1 MESRDTPTK
10 FVLDVVALLEA
21 LGDREYIPVF
31 LEMLEYDGPD
41 VEGAVA
47 ALIEHKQVNQDW
59 IERLAAFNDEYAG
72 AFDFE
77 LGELRSA
84 TAGGSAEQS
93 SREAERRAISC
104 RQQIRRHSSCSTQSR
119 RLTRLARKKQSRFYV

>member
-21 LGDREYIPVF
+21 LDDREYIPVF

-47 ALIEHKQVNQDW
+47 ALVEHKQVNQDW
-59 IERLAAFNDEYAG
+59 IERLTAFNDKSAG

-77 LGELRSA
+77 LEELRTGFAAQNAA
-84 TAGGSAEQS
+84 TTA
-93 SREAERRAISC
+93 
-104 RQQIRRHSSCSTQSR
+104 
-119 RLTRLARKKQSRFYV
+119 

>member
-21 LGDREYIPVF
+21 LDDREYIPVF

-59 IERLAAFNDEYAG
+59 IDRLAAFNDEYAG

-77 LGELRSA
+77 LEELRA
-84 TAGGSAEQS
+84 GFAAQNANTAA
-93 SREAERRAISC
+93 
-104 RQQIRRHSSCSTQSR
+104 
-119 RLTRLARKKQSRFYV
+119 

>member
-21 LGDREYIPVF
+21 LDDREYIPVF

-59 IERLAAFNDEYAG
+59 IDRLAAFNDEYAG

-77 LGELRSA
+77 LEELRAGFAAQNAA
-84 TAGGSAEQS
+84 TAA
-93 SREAERRAISC
+93 
-104 RQQIRRHSSCSTQSR
+104 
-119 RLTRLARKKQSRFYV
+119 

>member
-21 LGDREYIPVF
+21 LDDREYIPVF

-47 ALIEHKQVNQDW
+47 ALVEHKQVNQDW
-59 IERLAAFNDEYAG
+59 IERLVAFNDEYAG

-77 LGELRSA
+77 LEELRAGFAAQNAA
-84 TAGGSAEQS
+84 TTA
-93 SREAERRAISC
+93 
-104 RQQIRRHSSCSTQSR
+104 
-119 RLTRLARKKQSRFYV
+119 

>member
-31 LEMLEYDGPD
+31 LEMLDCDGPD

-47 ALIEHKQVNQDW
+47 ALVEHKQVNQDW
-59 IERLAAFNDEYAG
+59 IERLVAFNDEYAG

-77 LGELRSA
+77 LEELRAGLAAQNAA
-84 TAGGSAEQS
+84 TVA
-93 SREAERRAISC
+93 
-104 RQQIRRHSSCSTQSR
+104 
-119 RLTRLARKKQSRFYV
+119 

>member
-1 MESRDTPTK
+1 MESRVTPTK

-47 ALIEHKQVNQDW
+47 ALVEHKQVNQDW
-59 IERLAAFNDEYAG
+59 IERLVAFNDEYAG

-77 LGELRSA
+77 LEELRA
-84 TAGGSAEQS
+84 GFAAQNANTAA
-93 SREAERRAISC
+93 
-104 RQQIRRHSSCSTQSR
+104 
-119 RLTRLARKKQSRFYV
+119 

>member
-21 LGDREYIPVF
+21 LDDREYIPVF
-31 LEMLEYDGPD
+31 LEMLEFDGPD

-59 IERLAAFNDEYAG
+59 IDRLAAFNDEYAG

-77 LGELRSA
+77 LEELRAGFAAQNAA
-84 TAGGSAEQS
+84 TTA
-93 SREAERRAISC
+93 
-104 RQQIRRHSSCSTQSR
+104 
-119 RLTRLARKKQSRFYV
+119 

>member
-21 LGDREYIPVF
+21 LDDREYIPVF

-59 IERLAAFNDEYAG
+59 IDRLAAFNDEYAG
-72 AFDFE
+72 ALDFE
-77 LGELRSA
+77 LEELRAGFAAQNAA
-84 TAGGSAEQS
+84 TTA
-93 SREAERRAISC
+93 
-104 RQQIRRHSSCSTQSR
+104 
-119 RLTRLARKKQSRFYV
+119 

>member
-1 MESRDTPTK
+1 MESHDTPTK

-47 ALIEHKQVNQDW
+47 ALVEHKQVNQDW
-59 IERLAAFNDEYAG
+59 IERLVAFNDEYAG

-77 LGELRSA
+77 LEELRA
-84 TAGGSAEQS
+84 GFAAQNANTAA
-93 SREAERRAISC
+93 
-104 RQQIRRHSSCSTQSR
+104 
-119 RLTRLARKKQSRFYV
+119 

>member
-1 MESRDTPTK
+1 MESRDTPIK

-59 IERLAAFNDEYAG
+59 IDRLAAFNDEYAG

-77 LGELRSA
+77 LEELRVGFA
-84 TAGGSAEQS
+84 AQNANTAA
-93 SREAERRAISC
+93 
-104 RQQIRRHSSCSTQSR
+104 
-119 RLTRLARKKQSRFYV
+119 

>member
-21 LGDREYIPVF
+21 LDDREYIPVF

-47 ALIEHKQVNQDW
+47 ALVEHKQVNQDW
-59 IERLAAFNDEYAG
+59 IDRLAAFNDEYAG

-77 LGELRSA
+77 LEELRAGFAAQNAA
-84 TAGGSAEQS
+84 TTA
-93 SREAERRAISC
+93 
-104 RQQIRRHSSCSTQSR
+104 
-119 RLTRLARKKQSRFYV
+119 

>member
-21 LGDREYIPVF
+21 LGNREYIPIF

-47 ALIEHKQVNQDW
+47 ALVEHKQVNQDW

-77 LGELRSA
+77 LEELRA
-84 TAGGSAEQS
+84 GFAAQNADTAA
-93 SREAERRAISC
+93 
-104 RQQIRRHSSCSTQSR
+104 
-119 RLTRLARKKQSRFYV
+119 

>member
-31 LEMLEYDGPD
+31 LEMLDCDGPD

-47 ALIEHKQVNQDW
+47 ALVEHKQVNQDW

-77 LGELRSA
+77 LEELRVGFA
-84 TAGGSAEQS
+84 AQNANTAA
-93 SREAERRAISC
+93 
-104 RQQIRRHSSCSTQSR
+104 
-119 RLTRLARKKQSRFYV
+119 

>member
-1 MESRDTPTK
+1 MELRDTPTK

-21 LGDREYIPVF
+21 LDDREYIPVF
-31 LEMLEYDGPD
+31 LEMVEYDGPD

-47 ALIEHKQVNQDW
+47 ALVEHKQVNQDW

-77 LGELRSA
+77 LEELRAGFAAQNAA
-84 TAGGSAEQS
+84 TTA
-93 SREAERRAISC
+93 
-104 RQQIRRHSSCSTQSR
+104 
-119 RLTRLARKKQSRFYV
+119 

>member
-10 FVLDVVALLEA
+10 FVLDVVALLET
-21 LGDREYIPVF
+21 LDDREYIPVF

-47 ALIEHKQVNQDW
+47 ALVQHKQVNQDW
-59 IERLAAFNDEYAG
+59 IERLTAFNDEYAG

-77 LGELRSA
+77 LEELRAGFAAQNAA
-84 TAGGSAEQS
+84 TAA
-93 SREAERRAISC
+93 
-104 RQQIRRHSSCSTQSR
+104 
-119 RLTRLARKKQSRFYV
+119 

>member
-59 IERLAAFNDEYAG
+59 IDRLAAFNDEYAG

-77 LGELRSA
+77 LEELRAGFAAQNAA
-84 TAGGSAEQS
+84 TTA
-93 SREAERRAISC
+93 
-104 RQQIRRHSSCSTQSR
+104 
-119 RLTRLARKKQSRFYV
+119 

>member
-21 LGDREYIPVF
+21 LDDREYIPVF

-47 ALIEHKQVNQDW
+47 TLVEHKQVNQDW

-77 LGELRSA
+77 LEELRAGFAAQNAA
-84 TAGGSAEQS
+84 TVA
-93 SREAERRAISC
+93 
-104 RQQIRRHSSCSTQSR
+104 
-119 RLTRLARKKQSRFYV
+119 

>member
-31 LEMLEYDGPD
+31 LEMLEYDGPE

-47 ALIEHKQVNQDW
+47 ALVEHKQVNQDW
-59 IERLAAFNDEYAG
+59 IERLVAFNDEYAG

-77 LGELRSA
+77 LEELRA
-84 TAGGSAEQS
+84 GFAAQNANTAA
-93 SREAERRAISC
+93 
-104 RQQIRRHSSCSTQSR
+104 
-119 RLTRLARKKQSRFYV
+119 

>member
-47 ALIEHKQVNQDW
+47 ALVEHKQVNQDW

-77 LGELRSA
+77 LGELRTGFA
-84 TAGGSAEQS
+84 AQNADTAA
-93 SREAERRAISC
+93 
-104 RQQIRRHSSCSTQSR
+104 
-119 RLTRLARKKQSRFYV
+119 

>member
-1 MESRDTPTK
+1 MESRDTSTK

-59 IERLAAFNDEYAG
+59 IDRLAAFNDEYAG

-77 LGELRSA
+77 LEELRVGFA
-84 TAGGSAEQS
+84 AQNANTAA
-93 SREAERRAISC
+93 
-104 RQQIRRHSSCSTQSR
+104 
-119 RLTRLARKKQSRFYV
+119 

>member
-21 LGDREYIPVF
+21 LGDREYIPIF

-47 ALIEHKQVNQDW
+47 ALVEHKQVNQDW

-77 LGELRSA
+77 LEELRA
-84 TAGGSAEQS
+84 GFAAQNADTAA
-93 SREAERRAISC
+93 
-104 RQQIRRHSSCSTQSR
+104 
-119 RLTRLARKKQSRFYV
+119 

>member
-1 MESRDTPTK
+1 MESHDTPTK

-47 ALIEHKQVNQDW
+47 ALVEHKQVNQDW
-59 IERLAAFNDEYAG
+59 IERLVAFNDEYAG

-77 LGELRSA
+77 LEELRA
-84 TAGGSAEQS
+84 GFAAQNADTAA
-93 SREAERRAISC
+93 
-104 RQQIRRHSSCSTQSR
+104 
-119 RLTRLARKKQSRFYV
+119 

>member
-31 LEMLEYDGPD
+31 LKMLEYDGPD

-47 ALIEHKQVNQDW
+47 ALVEHKQVNQDW

-77 LGELRSA
+77 LEELRA
-84 TAGGSAEQS
+84 GFAAQNANTAA
-93 SREAERRAISC
+93 
-104 RQQIRRHSSCSTQSR
+104 
-119 RLTRLARKKQSRFYV
+119 

>member
-1 MESRDTPTK
+1 MELRDTPTK

-21 LGDREYIPVF
+21 LDDREYIPVF

-59 IERLAAFNDEYAG
+59 IDRLAAFNDEYAG

-77 LGELRSA
+77 LEELRAGFAAQNAA
-84 TAGGSAEQS
+84 TTA
-93 SREAERRAISC
+93 
-104 RQQIRRHSSCSTQSR
+104 
-119 RLTRLARKKQSRFYV
+119 

>member
-1 MESRDTPTK
+1 MESRDTSTK

-47 ALIEHKQVNQDW
+47 ALVEHKQVNQDW
-59 IERLAAFNDEYAG
+59 IERLVAFNDEYAG

-77 LGELRSA
+77 LEELRVGFA
-84 TAGGSAEQS
+84 AQNANTAA
-93 SREAERRAISC
+93 
-104 RQQIRRHSSCSTQSR
+104 
-119 RLTRLARKKQSRFYV
+119 

>member
-31 LEMLEYDGPD
+31 LEMLDCDGPD

-47 ALIEHKQVNQDW
+47 ALVEHKQVNQDW
-59 IERLAAFNDEYAG
+59 IERLVAFNDEYAG

-77 LGELRSA
+77 LEELRVGFA
-84 TAGGSAEQS
+84 AQNANTAA
-93 SREAERRAISC
+93 
-104 RQQIRRHSSCSTQSR
+104 
-119 RLTRLARKKQSRFYV
+119 

>member
-31 LEMLEYDGPD
+31 LEMLDCDGPD

-47 ALIEHKQVNQDW
+47 ALVEHKQVNQDW

-77 LGELRSA
+77 LEELRTGF
-84 TAGGSAEQS
+84 TAQNADT
-93 SREAERRAISC
+93 A
-104 RQQIRRHSSCSTQSR
+104 
-119 RLTRLARKKQSRFYV
+119 V

>member
-47 ALIEHKQVNQDW
+47 ALVEHKQVNQDW
-59 IERLAAFNDEYAG
+59 IERLVAFNDEYAG

-77 LGELRSA
+77 LEELRA
-84 TAGGSAEQS
+84 GFAAQNANTAA
-93 SREAERRAISC
+93 
-104 RQQIRRHSSCSTQSR
+104 
-119 RLTRLARKKQSRFYV
+119 

>member
-21 LGDREYIPVF
+21 LDDREYIPVF

-41 VEGAVA
+41 VEDAVA
-47 ALIEHKQVNQDW
+47 ALVEHKQVNQDW

-77 LGELRSA
+77 LEELRAGFAAQNAA
-84 TAGGSAEQS
+84 TVA
-93 SREAERRAISC
+93 
-104 RQQIRRHSSCSTQSR
+104 
-119 RLTRLARKKQSRFYV
+119 

>member
-21 LGDREYIPVF
+21 LDDREYIPVF

-47 ALIEHKQVNQDW
+47 ALVELKQVNQDW

-77 LGELRSA
+77 LEELRAGFAAQNAA
-84 TAGGSAEQS
+84 TVA
-93 SREAERRAISC
+93 
-104 RQQIRRHSSCSTQSR
+104 
-119 RLTRLARKKQSRFYV
+119 

>member
-31 LEMLEYDGPD
+31 LEMLDCDGPD

-47 ALIEHKQVNQDW
+47 ALVEHKQVHQDW
-59 IERLAAFNDEYAG
+59 IERLVAFNDEYAG

-77 LGELRSA
+77 LEELRA
-84 TAGGSAEQS
+84 GFAAQNANTAA
-93 SREAERRAISC
+93 
-104 RQQIRRHSSCSTQSR
+104 
-119 RLTRLARKKQSRFYV
+119 

>member
-1 MESRDTPTK
+1 MELRDTPTK

-21 LGDREYIPVF
+21 LDDREYIPVF

-47 ALIEHKQVNQDW
+47 ALVEHKQVNQDW

-77 LGELRSA
+77 LEELRAGFAAQNAA
-84 TAGGSAEQS
+84 TTA
-93 SREAERRAISC
+93 
-104 RQQIRRHSSCSTQSR
+104 
-119 RLTRLARKKQSRFYV
+119 

>member
-21 LGDREYIPVF
+21 LDDREYIPVF

-47 ALIEHKQVNQDW
+47 ALVEHKQVNQDW
-59 IERLAAFNDEYAG
+59 IERLTAFNDEYAG
-72 AFDFE
+72 AFDCE
-77 LGELRSA
+77 LEELRAGFEAQNAA
-84 TAGGSAEQS
+84 TTA
-93 SREAERRAISC
+93 
-104 RQQIRRHSSCSTQSR
+104 
-119 RLTRLARKKQSRFYV
+119 

>member
-31 LEMLEYDGPD
+31 LEMLDCDGPD
-41 VEGAVA
+41 VDGAVA
-47 ALIEHKQVNQDW
+47 ALVEHKQVNQDW

-77 LGELRSA
+77 LEELRA
-84 TAGGSAEQS
+84 GFAAQNANTAA
-93 SREAERRAISC
+93 
-104 RQQIRRHSSCSTQSR
+104 
-119 RLTRLARKKQSRFYV
+119 

>member
-47 ALIEHKQVNQDW
+47 ALVEHKQVNQDW

-77 LGELRSA
+77 LEELRA
-84 TAGGSAEQS
+84 GFAAQNANTAA
-93 SREAERRAISC
+93 
-104 RQQIRRHSSCSTQSR
+104 
-119 RLTRLARKKQSRFYV
+119 

>member
-59 IERLAAFNDEYAG
+59 IERLVAFNDEYAG

-77 LGELRSA
+77 LEELRVGFA
-84 TAGGSAEQS
+84 AQNADTAA
-93 SREAERRAISC
+93 
-104 RQQIRRHSSCSTQSR
+104 
-119 RLTRLARKKQSRFYV
+119 